1 MEWYSINIHRTNMP
15 SKQQLAKR
23 RRNKKTPVD
32 KRSAGKIYAQ
42 LPTLKPIQ
50 SKYMGHSNRLENMSS
65 KKQGEDILK
74 MVLDVEMGS
83 VDKEYMDTLKKFIDE
98 SGKIQNM
105 VQGKKIPINSM
116 TKKIIAERIQRLYEW
131 GEMSCVYDR
140 QQRINNVF
148 NGWSISK

>member
-1 MEWYSINIHRTNMP
+1 MGWCSSTINKTTMP
-15 SKQQLAKR
+15 SKQQLA
-23 RRNKKTPVD
+23 RRNKSKKTPVD
-32 KRSAGKIYAQ
+32 KRSAGKIYRE

-50 SKYMGHSNRLENMSS
+50 SKYMGHSNRLENMTS
-65 KKQGEDILK
+65 KKHGEDILN

-83 VDKEYMDTLKKFIDE
+83 VDKEYMDTLKKYIDE

-105 VQGKKIPINSM
+105 VQDKKIPLNSM
-116 TKKIIAERIQRLYEW
+116 TKKIIAERIKRVYEW

-148 NGWSISK
+148 NG